1 MNLLINMGLEF
12 LMMSLISFT
21 MMMRLNISLPGLVGI
36 GRLWSA
42 MTANGTHVCEV
53 VNLKKIMMKKA
64 EEILREYIEFDDIN
78 GSILID
84 ILEEY
89 ASQFRKHDV
98 SGSVCWICGD
108 ELSCLICT
116 NPLTEQIKL

>member
-78 GSILID
+78 GSILIELLPLTIID
-84 ILEEY
+84 IMEEY

-98 SGSVCWICGD
+98 SGS
-108 ELSCLICT
+108 
-116 NPLTEQIKL
+116 